1 MRLCTAE
8 KRKGTNSPMHEQIQK
23 MLTRHAIRR
32 YQDRQLDEETLN
44 QILQAG
50 LYAPSAGNNQYSRI
64 VVCQD
69 REINEKL
76 GRINRYMMFK
86 DKAPASVAHAV
97 SADQPSIQDDF
108 TILSGY
114 YNAPT
119 VLTIFTR
126 SGKYAQADAAM
137 IASHIWLAAHF
148 LGVGAC
154 YVGRTDEVFA
164 TEYGMEM
171 RRKWGVP
178 DDMQAACNVLLG
190 YCEGPQPHDKPRKE
204 GRIIRV

>member
-1 MRLCTAE
+1 MNEILQMM
-8 KRKGTNSPMHEQIQK
+8 K
-23 MLTRHAIRR
+23 TRHAIRR
-32 YQDRQLDEETLN
+32 FQDKQLDDATLN
-44 QILQAG
+44 AILEAG

-69 REINEKL
+69 SEVNEKL
-76 GRINRYMMFK
+76 GRINRWMMFK
-86 DKAPASVAHAV
+86 GKEPTSVAHAI

-114 YNAPT
+114 YGAPT

-126 SGKYAQADAAM
+126 GGQYASADGAM
-137 IASHIWLAAHF
+137 IAANIWLAAHA

-154 YVGRTDEVFA
+154 YIGRTEEVFA

-171 RRKWGVP
+171 RKAWGVP
-178 DDMQAACNVLLG
+178 DDMVPVCNVLLG
-190 YCEGPQPHDKPRKE
+190 YREGPAPHDKPRKE
-204 GRIIRV
+204 GRILRV